1 MRLLRLYQLMGL
13 VTAVSLVY
21 IHMQMQIIDLAYRGK
36 SKEKQIK
43 KLIEK
48 NGNTTYQVLSLKSA
62 NSIGVKLL
70 AENSS
75 MDFAE
80 PKNIIEVQV
89 SADQLTK
96 KSSNDLSSVKT
107 NTNPLLSLLSF
118 GSRAEAR
125 MQK

>member
-21 IHMQMQIIDLAYRGK
+21 IHIQMQIIDLAYRGK

-48 NGNTTYQVLSLKSA
+48 NGNTTYQILSLKSA
-62 NSIGVKLL
+62 NSIGIKLL
-70 AENSS
+70 AENSLI
-75 MDFAE
+75 DFAE
-80 PKNIIEVQV
+80 PKDVIKVQV
-89 SADQLTK
+89 SVDQLTK
-96 KSSNDLSSVKT
+96 KSSNDLSSGKI

-125 MQK
+125 TQK

>member
-1 MRLLRLYQLMGL
+1 MGL

-21 IHMQMQIIDLAYRGK
+21 IHIQMQIIDLAYRGK

-48 NGNTTYQVLSLKSA
+48 NGNTTYQILSLKSA
-62 NSIGVKLL
+62 NSIGIKLL
-70 AENSS
+70 AENSLI
-75 MDFAE
+75 DFAE
-80 PKNIIEVQV
+80 PKDVIKVQV
-89 SADQLTK
+89 SVDQLTK
-96 KSSNDLSSVKT
+96 KSSNDLSSGKI